1 MCHLVVQVVILTAE
15 LSWLNLAYVLLGFN
29 HTIYSYSSILH
40 ISLIASTA
48 KGINTKNKENVLK
61 AKQLPNVKDILAT

>member
-15 LSWLNLAYVLLGFN
+15 LLWLNLAYVLLGFN
-29 HTIYSYSSILH
+29 HTIYSYSSIH

-48 KGINTKNKENVLK
+48 KGISTKNKENVLK
-61 AKQLPNVKDILAT
+61 AKQLPNVKDILAM